1 VKYAVAAVD
10 QVATRGISQLWRS
23 VRVVAFAVCALLALL
38 GVAFLLLRP
47 ANSESSHT
55 SPLPGIALGGLAP
68 DFVLPD
74 LHGHPVQ
81 LSSLR
86 GRWILLNFWGVTCP
100 PCRSEMPALE
110 RAFAGLSR
118 TGNAGS
124 LEPTILGVDGDLDPP
139 GTVNGFV
146 RSLHVTYPIMTDTLL
161 TVMTRYHVGELP
173 TSVAIDPSGRVAK
186 VFLGQLSNTQIDSAL
201 RGRA

>member
-1 VKYAVAAVD
+1 MKYPVAAVD
-10 QVATRGISQLWRS
+10 RAFAQGASHASRP
-23 VRVVAFAVCALLALL
+23 VRVTAFVVCAVLALL
-38 GVAFLLLRP
+38 GVVFLLLRP
-47 ANSESSHT
+47 AASDSSHT
-55 SPLPGIALGGLAP
+55 SPLPGIALGALAP

-74 LHGHPVQ
+74 LQGRPVQ
-81 LSSLR
+81 LSRLR

-118 TGNAGS
+118 SGKATA
-124 LEPTILGVDGDLDPP
+124 LEPTVLGVDGDMDTPAMV
-139 GTVNGFV
+139 GRFV
-146 RSLHVTYPIMTDTLL
+146 RSLRVTYPILTDTML

-173 TSVAIDPSGRVAK
+173 TSVVIDPSGRVAD
-186 VFLGQLSNTQIDSAL
+186 VLIGQMSSVQIDSAL